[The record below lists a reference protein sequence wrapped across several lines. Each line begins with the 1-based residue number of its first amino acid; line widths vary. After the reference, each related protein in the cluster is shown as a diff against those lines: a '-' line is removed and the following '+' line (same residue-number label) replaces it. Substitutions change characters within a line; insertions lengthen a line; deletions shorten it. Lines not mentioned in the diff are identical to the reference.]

1 MCFEP
6 FFTAATVATMT
17 ETGAVTAATAGGFNW
32 ANIFMAASGVSQVG
46 GMFAQVGAQRAAAD
60 AAQQRANYEA
70 AVARNNMILAERAAV
85 DAEQRGKIAAKQQR
99 LKTSQLIGQQR
110 TGFAAHGV
118 LVDEGSAGDV
128 TEDTAAFGKLDE
140 LTITHNAEREALGF
154 RTQGMN
160 FQASGELAQLR
171 AFQPDTTF
179 GTILT
184 GSSALLDR
192 FVDFN
197 TLQRRRRA

>member
-6 FFTAATVATMT
+6 FFTAGTII
-17 ETGAVTAATAGGFNW
+17 AATEGGGTLATASAINW
-32 ANIFMAASGVSQVG
+32 TNVFMAASGVSQVG
-46 GMFAQVGAQRAAAD
+46 GMFAQVGVQRAAAD

-85 DAEQRGKIAAKQQR
+85 EAERRGKIAAKQQR